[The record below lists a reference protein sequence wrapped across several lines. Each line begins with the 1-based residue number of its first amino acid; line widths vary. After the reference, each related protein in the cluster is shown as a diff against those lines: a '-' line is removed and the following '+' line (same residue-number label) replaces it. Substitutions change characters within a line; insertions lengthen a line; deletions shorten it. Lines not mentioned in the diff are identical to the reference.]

1 MNALPVAELLWLLV
15 LAPLVALGVL
25 AVLYGVL
32 EDRKEKQTLSN
43 IYQCE
48 HCRLVYVDTRK
59 VPICRCPRCRKL
71 NEAIRR

>member
-15 LAPLVALGVL
+15 LVPLVALGVL
-25 AVLYGVL
+25 SVLYGVL